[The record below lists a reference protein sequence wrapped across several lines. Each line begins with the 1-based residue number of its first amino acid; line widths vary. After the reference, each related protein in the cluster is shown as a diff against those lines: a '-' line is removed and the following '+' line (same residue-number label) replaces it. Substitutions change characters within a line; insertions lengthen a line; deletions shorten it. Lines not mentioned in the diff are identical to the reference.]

1 MKIIKNILVAFLS
14 MILVG
19 CIFLLAIS
27 FNLKKVLING
37 VIKETFVEQIIP
49 KSYNEERVV
58 ITEEQIKEITD
69 DPRIQEMLMSP
80 EIQGLMEQYLDT
92 TVNGLIDEN
101 NIDDIALEQDML
113 KFIKENRSVI
123 EEKAGKEITDDMIE
137 KAMEQVESKDMS
149 RAYKQSIM
157 NASRNMSSTEKEML
171 KGYRFLISPELR
183 MIILVVIII
192 DLVLIMVVQ
201 ASLYKWIA
209 TLAISLLI
217 SGVGTIAASII
228 TKGVIRKKTNFDNFD
243 MSSLT
248 QTGIIIALSGLVIL
262 TVYIVILKLIKK
274 KVKVGKHEISE
285 FSEEE

>member
-27 FNLKKVLING
+27 FNLKKILING

-58 ITEEQIKEITD
+58 ITEEQIREITD

-209 TLAISLLI
+209 TLAVSLLI

-228 TKGVIRKKTNFDNFD
+228 TKGIIRKKTNFDNFD

>member
-27 FNLKKVLING
+27 FNLKKILING

>member
-27 FNLKKVLING
+27 FNLKKILING

-209 TLAISLLI
+209 TLAVSLLI

-262 TVYIVILKLIKK
+262 TIYIVILKLIKK

>member
-27 FNLKKVLING
+27 FNLKKILING

-101 NIDDIALEQDML
+101 NIDDLALEQDML

-209 TLAISLLI
+209 TLAVSLLI

>member
-27 FNLKKVLING
+27 FNLKKILING

-58 ITEEQIKEITD
+58 ITEEQIREITD

>member
-27 FNLKKVLING
+27 FNLKKILING

-58 ITEEQIKEITD
+58 ITEEQIREITD

-123 EEKAGKEITDDMIE
+123 EEKAGKEITDDMI
-137 KAMEQVESKDMS
+137 A
-149 RAYKQSIM
+149 
-157 NASRNMSSTEKEML
+157 
-171 KGYRFLISPELR
+171 F
-183 MIILVVIII
+183 
-192 DLVLIMVVQ
+192 
-201 ASLYKWIA
+201 
-209 TLAISLLI
+209 
-217 SGVGTIAASII
+217 
-228 TKGVIRKKTNFDNFD
+228 
-243 MSSLT
+243 
-248 QTGIIIALSGLVIL
+248 
-262 TVYIVILKLIKK
+262 
-274 KVKVGKHEISE
+274 
-285 FSEEE
+285 

>member
-27 FNLKKVLING
+27 FNLKKILING

-58 ITEEQIKEITD
+58 ITEEQIREITD

-209 TLAISLLI
+209 TLAASLLI

>member
-27 FNLKKVLING
+27 FNLKKILING

-58 ITEEQIKEITD
+58 ITEEQIREITD

-209 TLAISLLI
+209 TLAVSLLI

-262 TVYIVILKLIKK
+262 TVYIVILKLVKK

>member
-27 FNLKKVLING
+27 FNLKKILING

-58 ITEEQIKEITD
+58 ITEEQIREITD

-157 NASRNMSSTEKEML
+157 NASRNMSSTEREML

-209 TLAISLLI
+209 TLAVSLLI

>member
-27 FNLKKVLING
+27 FNLKKILING

-58 ITEEQIKEITD
+58 ITEEQIREITD

-209 TLAISLLI
+209 TLAVSLLI

-228 TKGVIRKKTNFDNFD
+228 TKGIIRKKTNFDNFD

-285 FSEEE
+285 FSEKE

>member
-27 FNLKKVLING
+27 FNLKKILING
-37 VIKETFVEQIIP
+37 VIKETFIEQIIP

-58 ITEEQIKEITD
+58 ITEEQIREITD

-157 NASRNMSSTEKEML
+157 NASRNMSSTEREML

-209 TLAISLLI
+209 TLAVSLLI

-262 TVYIVILKLIKK
+262 TVYIVILKLVKK

>member
-209 TLAISLLI
+209 TLAVSLLI

-228 TKGVIRKKTNFDNFD
+228 TKGIIRKKTNFDNFD

>member
-27 FNLKKVLING
+27 FNLKKILING

-58 ITEEQIKEITD
+58 ITEEQIREITD

-209 TLAISLLI
+209 TLAASLLI

-228 TKGVIRKKTNFDNFD
+228 TKGIIRKKTNFDNFD

>member
-27 FNLKKVLING
+27 FNLKKILING

-157 NASRNMSSTEKEML
+157 NASRNMSSTEREML

-209 TLAISLLI
+209 TLAVSLLI

-228 TKGVIRKKTNFDNFD
+228 TKGIIRKKTNFDNFD

>member
-27 FNLKKVLING
+27 FNLKKILING

-209 TLAISLLI
+209 TLAVSLLI

-228 TKGVIRKKTNFDNFD
+228 TKGIIRKKTNFDNFD

>member
-27 FNLKKVLING
+27 FNLKKILING

-58 ITEEQIKEITD
+58 ITEEQIREITD

-157 NASRNMSSTEKEML
+157 NASKNMSSTEKEML

-262 TVYIVILKLIKK
+262 IIYIAILKLIKK
-274 KVKVGKHEISE
+274 RVKVGKHEVSK

>member
-27 FNLKKVLING
+27 FNLKKILING

-58 ITEEQIKEITD
+58 ITEEQIREITD

-101 NIDDIALEQDML
+101 NIDDLALEQDML

-209 TLAISLLI
+209 TLAVSLLI

-228 TKGVIRKKTNFDNFD
+228 TKGIIRKKTNFDNFD

>member
-27 FNLKKVLING
+27 FNLKKILING

-209 TLAISLLI
+209 TLAVSLLI

>member
-27 FNLKKVLING
+27 FNLKKILING

-58 ITEEQIKEITD
+58 ITEEQIREITD

-101 NIDDIALEQDML
+101 NIDDLALEQDML

-209 TLAISLLI
+209 TLAASLLI

>member
-27 FNLKKVLING
+27 FNLKKILING

-58 ITEEQIKEITD
+58 ITEEQIREITD

-274 KVKVGKHEISE
+274 RVKVGKHEISE

>member
-27 FNLKKVLING
+27 FNLKKILING

-58 ITEEQIKEITD
+58 ITEEQIREITD

-209 TLAISLLI
+209 TLAVSLLI

>member
-1 MKIIKNILVAFLS
+1 
-14 MILVG
+14 
-19 CIFLLAIS
+19 
-27 FNLKKVLING
+27 
-37 VIKETFVEQIIP
+37 
-49 KSYNEERVV
+49 
-58 ITEEQIKEITD
+58 
-69 DPRIQEMLMSP
+69 
-80 EIQGLMEQYLDT
+80 
-92 TVNGLIDEN
+92 
-101 NIDDIALEQDML
+101 
-113 KFIKENRSVI
+113 
-123 EEKAGKEITDDMIE
+123 MIE

-209 TLAISLLI
+209 TLAASLLI

>member
-1 MKIIKNILVAFLS
+1 MKIIKNILLAFLS
-14 MILVG
+14 MILIG

-27 FNLKKVLING
+27 FNLKKILING
-37 VIKETFVEQIIP
+37 IIKETIIEQIIP

-137 KAMEQVESKDMS
+137 NAMEQVESKDMS

-157 NASRNMSSTEKEML
+157 NASRNMSSTEREVL

-183 MIILVVIII
+183 IIILVVIII
-192 DLVLIMVVQ
+192 DLILIMVVQ
-201 ASLYKWIA
+201 ASLYKWIS
-209 TLAISLLI
+209 TLAVSLLI

-228 TKGVIRKKTNFDNFD
+228 TKGIIRKKTNFDNFD

-262 TVYIVILKLIKK
+262 IIYIVILKLIKK
-274 KVKVGKHEISE
+274 KVGKHEISE

>member
-27 FNLKKVLING
+27 FNLKKILING

-58 ITEEQIKEITD
+58 ITEEQIREITD

-101 NIDDIALEQDML
+101 NIDDLALEQDML

-209 TLAISLLI
+209 TLAASLLI

-228 TKGVIRKKTNFDNFD
+228 TKGIIRKKTNFDNFD

-262 TVYIVILKLIKK
+262 TIYIVILKLIKK